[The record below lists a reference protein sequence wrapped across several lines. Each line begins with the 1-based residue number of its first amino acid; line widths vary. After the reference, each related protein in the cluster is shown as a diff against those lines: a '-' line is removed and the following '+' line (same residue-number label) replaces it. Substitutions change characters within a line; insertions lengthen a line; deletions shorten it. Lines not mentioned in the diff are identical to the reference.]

1 MRLILS
7 LARNGKRKVN
17 KKMNPDFIRA
27 LDLIQEE
34 KSIEKEELIQAIEAA
49 IATAYKKNYG
59 NAQNVEIT
67 INRQSGDI
75 KVYAM
80 KEVVDIPE
88 NDQYQISLDQAREF
102 ELGFEIGDVYRKEV
116 CPKDFGRIAAQNA
129 KQLIIQRIKEAER
142 NIIFNDYLEKQDEV
156 LTGIIKRT
164 EKGIVNVDIGKL
176 EAGMLP
182 SEQVPGEEYLA
193 NKRLKVYVL
202 QVKKTTKGPQVNVS
216 RSHPGLVKRLFE
228 SEVPEIYEGVVDIV
242 SISRE
247 AGSRTK
253 MAVKA
258 NNEEVDPV
266 GACVG
271 QKGMRVQ
278 NIIDELNGEKIDV
291 IKYSDDVEEYLA
303 NALSPAKVLRI
314 IPNKD
319 VKMAIAVVDDYQLSL
334 AIGKEGQNVRLAAK
348 LTGWKIDIKSKT
360 TFETMGIPAI
370 NSLDDV
376 LEALTLEKNKD
387 EDPVVDENSDILKR
401 LKDELELEI

>member
-1 MRLILS
+1 
-7 LARNGKRKVN
+7 
-17 KKMNPDFIRA
+17 MNPDFIRA

-67 INRQSGDI
+67 INRESGDI

-80 KEVVDIPE
+80 KEVVEIPD
-88 NDQYQISLDQAREF
+88 NDQCQISLDQAREF
-102 ELGFEIGDVYRKEV
+102 EPGFEIGDVYRKEV

-142 NIIFNDYLEKQDEV
+142 TIIFNDYLERQDEV

-164 EKGIVNVDIGKL
+164 EKGIVNVDVGKI

-182 SEQVPGEEYLA
+182 SEQVPGEEYIA

-216 RSHPGLVKRLFE
+216 RTHPGLVKRLFE

-258 NNEEVDPV
+258 NNDEVDPV

-278 NIIDELNGEKIDV
+278 SIIDELNGEKIDV
-291 IKYSDDVEEYLA
+291 IKYSDDIEEYLA

-314 IPNKD
+314 IPNRD
-319 VKMAIAVVDDYQLSL
+319 AKMAIAIVDDYQLSL

-360 TFETMGIPAI
+360 AFETMEMPAM

-376 LEALTLEKNKD
+376 LEALTLEENKD
-387 EDPVVDENSDILKR
+387 KEQMIDENDDILKR